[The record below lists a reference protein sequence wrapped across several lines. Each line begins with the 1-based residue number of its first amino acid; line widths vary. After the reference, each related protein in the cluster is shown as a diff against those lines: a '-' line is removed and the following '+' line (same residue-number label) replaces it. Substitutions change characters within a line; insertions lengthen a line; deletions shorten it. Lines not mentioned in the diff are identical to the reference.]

1 MKTPLIIV
9 LVIVA
14 GMLGFLTIYSQQQA
28 PVAQV
33 TQIQGAAAD
42 GQAAPAPAAGESS
55 AAAPAAGG
63 SGK

>member
-28 PVAQV
+28 PVALV
-33 TQIQGAAAD
+33 TQVQGAEGGNAA
-42 GQAAPAPAAGESS
+42 AALPSASAGNV
-55 AAAPAAGG
+55 AAPAAGG
-63 SGK
+63 DSK